1 LADAVLK
8 CGNVGETSS
17 ATTLLHAWREG
28 DRSALDRLVPL
39 VYSELRRMAGA
50 YIRNE
55 RAPQTL
61 EPTAL
66 VHEAYLRLVGTSDPD
81 FTNRAHFL
89 AIAARVMRQ
98 ILVGRARARNA
109 TKRSAGLRVP
119 LEEDSALTGQKESLV
134 ISLDDA
140 LTELEKQD
148 TEKAKILELK
158 YFGGLTA
165 EDSAALLDV
174 SVHKI
179 NRQMRLAQAW
189 LRRELE
195 SATPANL
202 ADDKKRSSAPL

>member
-1 LADAVLK
+1 VSE
-8 CGNVGETSS
+8 NES
-17 ATTLLHAWREG
+17 ATTLLQAWRNG
-28 DRSALDRLVPL
+28 DRAALDRLVPL
-39 VYSELRRMAGA
+39 VYSQLRRMAGA
-50 YIRNE
+50 CLRNE
-55 RAPQTL
+55 HAAQTL

-81 FTNRAHFL
+81 FNNRAHFL

-109 TKRSAGLRVP
+109 DKRSAGVRVP
-119 LEEDSALTGQKESLV
+119 LDDDLALTGKRASLV
-134 ISLDDA
+134 LALDDA
-140 LTELEKQD
+140 LSELDRQD
-148 TEKAKILELK
+148 PEKAKILELK

-195 SATPANL
+195 TASHSAGAQV
-202 ADDKKRSSAPL
+202 

>member
-1 LADAVLK
+1 
-8 CGNVGETSS
+8 
-17 ATTLLHAWREG
+17 LLQAWREG

-50 YIRNE
+50 YLRNE
-55 RAPQTL
+55 RSAQTL

-81 FTNRAHFL
+81 FANRAHFL
-89 AIAARVMRQ
+89 AVAARVMRQ

-109 TKRSAGLRVP
+109 SKRNAGIRVP
-119 LEEDSALTGQKESLV
+119 LEEDLVLTGQRASLV
-134 ISLDDA
+134 LALDDA
-140 LTELEKQD
+140 LVELEKQD
-148 TEKAKILELK
+148 AEKAKILELK
-158 YFGGLTA
+158 YFGGMTA

-174 SVHKI
+174 SVHKV

-195 SATPANL
+195 ATS
-202 ADDKKRSSAPL
+202 RSTEAEESAPENQADRA

>member
-1 LADAVLK
+1 
-8 CGNVGETSS
+8 
-17 ATTLLHAWREG
+17 
-28 DRSALDRLVPL
+28 
-39 VYSELRRMAGA
+39 MAGA

-55 RAPQTL
+55 GSAQTL

-109 TKRSAGLRVP
+109 GKRSAGIRVP
-119 LEEDSALTGQKESLV
+119 LEEDLVLTGQRASLV
-134 ISLDDA
+134 VALDDA
-140 LTELEKQD
+140 LVELERQD
-148 TEKAKILELK
+148 PEKARILELK

-174 SVHKI
+174 SVNKV

-195 SATPANL
+195 TASQSPGASGSGNEYRGL
-202 ADDKKRSSAPL
+202 C

>member
-1 LADAVLK
+1 VS
-8 CGNVGETSS
+8 ESTS
-17 ATTLLHAWREG
+17 ATTLLQAWRDG

-55 RAPQTL
+55 RSPQTL

-109 TKRSAGLRVP
+109 DKRSAGLRVP
-119 LEEDSALTGQKESLV
+119 LEEDLVLTGQRASLV
-134 ISLDDA
+134 IALDDA
-140 LTELEKQD
+140 LLELD
-148 TEKAKILELK
+148 RRDPEKARILELK
-158 YFGGLTA
+158 YFGGMTA
-165 EDSAALLDV
+165 EDSAALLEV
-174 SVHKI
+174 PVHKI

-195 SATPANL
+195 ADPESAISAALTPNNP
-202 ADDKKRSSAPL
+202 ADRT

>member
-1 LADAVLK
+1 VS
-8 CGNVGETSS
+8 ESTS

-39 VYSELRRMAGA
+39 VYAELRRMAGA

-55 RAPQTL
+55 RSAQTL

-109 TKRSAGLRVP
+109 DKRNAGLRVP
-119 LEEDSALTGQKESLV
+119 LEEDFVLTGQRASLV
-134 ISLDDA
+134 IALDDA
-140 LTELEKQD
+140 LLELDRKD
-148 TEKAKILELK
+148 PEKARILELK
-158 YFGGLTA
+158 YFGGMTA
-165 EDSAALLDV
+165 EDSAALLEV
-174 SVHKI
+174 PVHKI

-195 SATPANL
+195 ADPQNAISAALEPINPA
-202 ADDKKRSSAPL
+202 DRT